1 MYRRILV
8 PLDGSPLAE
17 AALPHA
23 IGAAR
28 CFGSSITL
36 LQVATPITMAT
47 AIDPLTATGADA
59 ALAMESVD
67 ASEQAAV
74 DYLAEVARRPEF
86 QGIPV
91 QTEVVRGSAAPE
103 IIRRA
108 KAGDVDL
115 IAMSTH
121 GRTGIGRLV
130 FGSVA
135 DQVLREA
142 GLPILLIRPKIKDE
156 SPKEKQAQ

>member
-8 PLDGSPLAE
+8 PLDGSVLAE

-23 IGAAR
+23 ISIAR
-28 CFGSSITL
+28 CSGSSITL
-36 LQVATPITMAT
+36 LEVATPITVAT
-47 AIDPLTATGADA
+47 AIDPLTTTAAEATLALESIDA
-59 ALAMESVD
+59 A
-67 ASEQAAV
+67 EQTAI
-74 DYLAEVARRPEF
+74 DYLAGVARRPEF
-86 QGIPV
+86 EGIPV
-91 QTEVVRGSAAPE
+91 QTEVVRGTAAPE

-108 KAGDVDL
+108 HAGDVDL

-121 GRTGIGRLV
+121 GRTGLGRLV

-142 GLPILLIRPKIKDE
+142 GLPILLIRPSRKE
-156 SPKEKQAQ
+156 EPAKEK

>member
-23 IGAAR
+23 IELAKCTGA
-28 CFGSSITL
+28 GITL
-36 LQVATPITMAT
+36 FQVSSVMPVATTLG
-47 AIDPLTATGADA
+47 PLTVSGADA
-59 ALAMESVD
+59 AIAMEAMEAD
-67 ASEQAAV
+67 EKAAAE
-74 DYLAEVARRPEF
+74 YLAEVARRKELA
-86 QGIPV
+86 GIPV
-91 QTEVVRGSAAPE
+91 QTEVVRGAAAVE
-103 IIRRA
+103 IVERA
-108 KAGDVDL
+108 RAGDVDL

-121 GRTGIGRLV
+121 GRSGLGRLV

-142 GLPILLIRPKIKDE
+142 RMPILLIRPRE
-156 SPKEKQAQ
+156 E

>member
-8 PLDGSPLAE
+8 PLDGSRLAE

-28 CFGSSITL
+28 CFGSSVL
-36 LQVATPITMAT
+36 LFQVAVPVTIAT
-47 AIDPLTATGADA
+47 AIDPVAATGAEA
-59 ALAMESVD
+59 AIAVEAME
-67 ASEQAAV
+67 ASERAATG
-74 DYLAEVARRPEF
+74 YLAEVASRPEL

-91 QTEVVRGSAAPE
+91 QTEVGRGNAAME
-103 IIRRA
+103 IVKRA

-121 GRTGIGRLV
+121 GRSGLGRLV

-142 GLPILLIRPKIKDE
+142 GLPILLIRSREQTEAKPA
-156 SPKEKQAQ
+156 KER